1 MNDQRNLIVAIVL
14 SVAIMFGFQFF
25 FEGPRQEAQ
34 KRQQQEMAEQ
44 ARIAAETAKTAPS
57 APAGTTTGTAI
68 LPQTP
73 STAGGSAMTP
83 QLPGAP
89 GATPTGA
96 TVPTAASPRLK
107 IVTPRLNGS
116 ISLIGA
122 RIDQLALVDYHETVD
137 DSSPQIVL
145 FAPAGTEHPYFAE
158 YGWLPQD
165 KSVPVP
171 GPDTP
176 WQSQSQTLT
185 STSPVVLRWN
195 NGQGLTFVRTI
206 SVDDNYMFTINQRVE
221 NSSAAAVTLFPYALI
236 SRTGTPTTSGYF
248 ILHEGPV
255 GVLDGQLREP
265 SYSDVVDQ
273 KSIVRKTTGGW
284 FGITDKY
291 WLAALVPDQT
301 QPVDTRWI
309 HGKEGTADK
318 YQADWLGAATT
329 IAPGAAAEV
338 KSNLFA
344 GAKEVKLLDA
354 YEKDMGIAL
363 FDRAVDFGWFYFLT
377 KPFFYAIDFFYKL
390 LGNFGLAIMLVTL
403 IVKVLFLPL
412 ANKSYKSMSAMKKLQ
427 PEMLK
432 LRERYKDDRQKL
444 NTEMMGLYKRSK
456 VNPASGCLPI
466 VIQIPVFFSLYKV
479 LFVTIEMRHAPFYG
493 WITDLSAPDPTSIF
507 NLFGLIPWDVPHFLM
522 IGAWPLI
529 MGVTMFLQMKLNPQ
543 PPDPIQAKI
552 FMVMPVIFTIMLAP
566 FPAGLVIY
574 WSWNN
579 LLSIAQQW
587 FIMRRMGVKAT

>member
-89 GATPTGA
+89 AATPTGA

-158 YGWLPQD
+158 FGWLPQD